1 MTQHEIF
8 FNDDWRYDLKVGT
21 KGENHF
27 SRLLRNGRE
36 FYKVEVKTDQQMD
49 YRHNI
54 FIEVESRNKPSG
66 INRTEAD
73 YWFIQTKDYRFG
85 FIIETELL
93 RQVLQAHESD
103 LKRGGDDNTSLGY
116 LIGLP
121 QFMRTI
127 LQYA

>member
-8 FNDDWRYDLKVGT
+8 FNDDWRYDLKVGR

-27 SRLLRNGRE
+27 SRLLRKGKE
-36 FYKVEVKTDQQMD
+36 FYTVEVKTDQQMD
-49 YRHNI
+49 YRQNI

-121 QFMRTI
+121 QLMRTI